1 MNGKI
6 IEWNDQKG
14 YGFIAP
20 NFGNE
25 RFFFH
30 IKSLKNRN
38 VRPKLNDVVS
48 FEVTQDKQKRINASN
63 VVLTDSKLN
72 GLPLS
77 IMFCCSYLVFVA
89 GSIFVLGTSVLLLT
103 VYVLL
108 SIFTFAI
115 YAWDKSAAKKGEWR
129 TSENTLHFFALIGGW
144 PGALIAQNQLRHKSQ
159 KQPFKAILWMT
170 IVLNCSAFIWLLT
183 PEGAF
188 YTKILLNEVMSIVH

>member
-6 IEWNDQKG
+6 VEWNDQKG
-14 YGFIAP
+14 YGFIVP

-30 IKSLKNRN
+30 IKALKTRN

-48 FEVTQDKQKRINASN
+48 FEVTQDKQKRINATN
-63 VVLTDSKLN
+63 VILTNVKSN
-72 GLPLS
+72 GLSLS
-77 IMFCCSYLVFVA
+77 ILFSFSYLVFVA
-89 GSIFVLGTSVLLLT
+89 GSIFILGTPFLLLT

-115 YAWDKSAAKKGEWR
+115 YALDKSAAKKGKWR

-159 KQPFKAILWMT
+159 KQPFKTILWMT

-188 YTKILLNEVMSIVH
+188 YTKILLNEVMSIVY